1 MRLSLLLFFALF
13 VMLSKGCS
21 LLFPAGE
28 SDLDLAVLTVSGR
41 LGFRVLE
48 DILFS
53 FSTLRAFDR
62 ELVGRVIL
70 VVERVL
76 LDPLVLAVA
85 RELAE
90 RVERVERELRVPLDT
105 DAFSRAVFTAVGLTR
120 FFKVWDDCMPPL
132 LIGAVRLLADFAV
145 LWVD

>member
-1 MRLSLLLFFALF
+1 
-13 VMLSKGCS
+13 MLSKGCS

-90 RVERVERELRVPLDT
+90 RVERELRVPLDT
-105 DAFSRAVFTAVGLTR
+105 DAFSRAVFTAIGLPR

>member
-1 MRLSLLLFFALF
+1 M
-13 VMLSKGCS
+13 
-21 LLFPAGE
+21 
-28 SDLDLAVLTVSGR
+28 TVSGR

-76 LDPLVLAVA
+76 LDPMVLAVV
-85 RELAE
+85 REFA
-90 RVERVERELRVPLDT
+90 ERVERELRVPLDT
-105 DAFSRAVFTAVGLTR
+105 DAFSRAVFTAIGLTR

>member
-1 MRLSLLLFFALF
+1 
-13 VMLSKGCS
+13 MLSKGCS
-21 LLFPAGE
+21 LLFPHGE

-53 FSTLRAFDR
+53 FSILRAFDR
-62 ELVGRVIL
+62 ELVGRRGVL

-76 LDPLVLAVA
+76 LDPMVLAVA

-90 RVERVERELRVPLDT
+90 RVERELRVSLDT
-105 DAFSRAVFTAVGLTR
+105 DIFSRAVFTAIGLTR
-120 FFKVWDDCMPPL
+120 FFRVWDDCIPPL
-132 LIGAVRLLADFAV
+132 LMGAVRLLADFAV